1 MGIAERKEREKRR
14 RKNEI
19 IDAAERVFFRKGFD
33 LATMED
39 IAEDAELSKATLYLY
54 FHKKTELC
62 LAITVRS
69 LRILRQMLEN
79 VTQSGGS
86 GIDKF
91 QQLADVYLQFY
102 QKHLDYFNMLANF
115 RNHGSNC
122 DAESSMMD
130 EICAQNDQI
139 NQLIATVIEQGI
151 DDHTI
156 RNDIDSEKIAYA
168 LWGQLSGLM
177 PNIMTSI
184 GMTDTVNRIE
194 KFNPFEIFHYLYN
207 LIKNSIANPAT
218 GASS

>member
-19 IDAAERVFFRKGFD
+19 VNAAERVFFRKGFD

-69 LRILRQMLEN
+69 LKILRHAFEK
-79 VTQSGGS
+79 VSQSDAS

-91 QQLADVYLQFY
+91 QQIADAYLQFY
-102 QKHLDYFNMLANF
+102 RDHLDYFNILANF
-115 RNHGSNC
+115 RNHSSNC
-122 DAESSMMD
+122 DADSGVID
-130 EICAQNDQI
+130 EICEQNDQI
-139 NQLIATVIEQGI
+139 NQLITHIITRGIE
-151 DDHTI
+151 DRSI
-156 RNDIDSEKIAYA
+156 RAGVNPDKIAYA

-184 GMTDTVNRIE
+184 GMKDTVNRIE
-194 KFNPFEIFHYLYN
+194 QFNPFEIFEYLYA
-207 LIKNSIANPAT
+207 LIKNSIANPVR
-218 GASS
+218 GADN